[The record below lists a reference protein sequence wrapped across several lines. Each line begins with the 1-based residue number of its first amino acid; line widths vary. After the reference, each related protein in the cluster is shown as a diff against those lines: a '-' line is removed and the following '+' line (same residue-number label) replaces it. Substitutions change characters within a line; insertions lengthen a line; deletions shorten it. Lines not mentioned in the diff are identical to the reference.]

1 MCFLMTLFVSAE
13 ILNFVIQMI
22 RYEKLWWSYI
32 IVFYIIMYHLSI
44 FLITDDFINNI
55 RIY

>member
-22 RYEKLWWSYI
+22 RYEQLWWSYI
-32 IVFYIIMYHLSI
+32 IMLYIIMYHLSI
-44 FLITDDFINNI
+44 FLITDGFINNI